1 MESIIYLTLDVSA
14 CVPGTLVGMDCE
26 PLRMADGL
34 VWYLHYDEV
43 THLHTIAI
51 TTAQGGVRTRMTM
64 TEDQLRDFADNPHEL
79 YARVRETVPEK
90 IIDEPSG

>member
-1 MESIIYLTLDVSA
+1 M
-14 CVPGTLVGMDCE
+14 CPGTLVGMDSE
-26 PLRMADGL
+26 ALRMADGL

-51 TTAQGGVRTRMTM
+51 TTAQGAVRTRMTM

-79 YARVRETVPEK
+79 YARVREIVPEK
-90 IIDEPSG
+90 IR